1 MRLFRPVGVARGL
14 GYNSSLR
21 AFSAS
26 KMQAFRVEKD
36 TMGEL
41 QVAADRYWGC
51 QTQRSLQNFR
61 IGGPTERMPVPIVHG
76 EPQNARFCIF

>member
-1 MRLFRPVGVARGL
+1 MRYCRPRSLFA
-14 GYNSSLR
+14 SSRLY
-21 AFSAS
+21 SAA
-26 KMQAFRVEKD
+26 KMQQFRVEKD

-61 IGGPTERMPVPIVHG
+61 IGGPTERMPIPIVRG
-76 EPQNARFCIF
+76 ECDAKLRFARRL

>member
-1 MRLFRPVGVARGL
+1 
-14 GYNSSLR
+14 
-21 AFSAS
+21 
-26 KMQAFRVEKD
+26 MQQQFRVEKD

-61 IGGPTERMPVPIVHG
+61 IGGPTERMPIPIVRG
-76 EPQNARFCIF
+76 EQQEAQVFAKADKKKRLAS